1 MDLSLEEICLKKM
14 KGEQGENNVKSNY
27 QIEGNRLCHFLH
39 KRHIYLPK
47 YECIILEIDIQIL
60 ARLFKFTV
68 LSKTNMDA
76 FKKPWRHSFIVTEIV
91 FKR

>member
-27 QIEGNRLCHFLH
+27 QIEGNRLCHFLY

-60 ARLFKFTV
+60 ARLYLNLQFSAKQTWTPLKSLGDV
-68 LSKTNMDA
+68 
-76 FKKPWRHSFIVTEIV
+76 HSL
-91 FKR
+91 